1 MITAAKQLRRLPSV
15 TRTLLLLAI
24 LVALWLSHPGRP
36 SLPRSFSAP
45 LTIETIEDLT
55 IWLLW
60 IVVGLL
66 ALAFLFAPRRTRTRL
81 SVATIPR
88 SYGASSWLPSPAH
101 RRSETPSFV
110 IVSPERASS
119 APADVRTAEP
129 VSLAA
134 RPVSPDEVMA
144 VPVRSRISVLG
155 PLTITGT
162 KRSRRGLRAR
172 ALELITY
179 LALHPRPVQRDELL
193 EAFWPGADPRRT
205 RPRLRQAVRDARRLL
220 GTAIASDRAR
230 YWLDRDAVDIDLDGL
245 ERLLANAGAATD
257 AELAQRLLEQA
268 VALFTD
274 EPLAG
279 SDYPWAEGELRR
291 LRATEIELLEQVGR
305 NLLERGEPR
314 RALALAERA
323 LGLDVLNEGLWRLA
337 LEAESALGLREAVDE
352 RYERLRSLLAER
364 LGLEPD
370 RETRAL
376 HRILLGQA

>member
-1 MITAAKQLRRLPSV
+1 MECASPTPANGRAVEPAS
-15 TRTLLLLAI
+15 
-24 LVALWLSHPGRP
+24 LVAR
-36 SLPRSFSAP
+36 
-45 LTIETIEDLT
+45 
-55 IWLLW
+55 
-60 IVVGLL
+60 
-66 ALAFLFAPRRTRTRL
+66 ALARP
-81 SVATIPR
+81 
-88 SYGASSWLPSPAH
+88 
-101 RRSETPSFV
+101 EV
-110 IVSPERASS
+110 I
-119 APADVRTAEP
+119 
-129 VSLAA
+129 
-134 RPVSPDEVMA
+134 A
-144 VPVRSRISVLG
+144 VPDRAQISVLG
-155 PLTITGT
+155 PLTITGA

-220 GTAIASDRAR
+220 GTAIASDRDR
-230 YWLDRDAVDIDLDGL
+230 YWLDQDAVDIDHDRL
-245 ERLLANAGAATD
+245 EDLLANARAAKD

-268 VALFTD
+268 LALFTD

-291 LRATEIELLEQVGR
+291 LRATEVELLEQVGR

-352 RYERLRSLLAER
+352 R
-364 LGLEPD
+364 
-370 RETRAL
+370 
-376 HRILLGQA
+376 